1 MTAQFDDGKESGA
14 FRTIGELSH
23 ALGLKPH
30 VLRYWEQH
38 FPMLQPLKRS
48 GGRRYYR
55 PEDVALVERIDQLVN
70 REGYTLKGAMKA
82 LSGGSAWAGQ
92 GGETSQQSPEQLPL
106 DGGVDTFFGREPA
119 AASPA
124 AALPD
129 HSEIPPELVNR
140 LRAIRDRLASA
151 VGN

>member
-1 MTAQFDDGKESGA
+1 MTAQFDDGKDSGA

-55 PEDVALVERIDQLVN
+55 PEDVAMVQRIDRLVN

-82 LSGGSAWAGQ
+82 LSGSQAGPGQ
-92 GGETSQQSPEQLPL
+92 GDGALTFASEQLPL
-106 DGGVDTFFGREPA
+106 DGGVDSFFGRVQAPASPPA
-119 AASPA
+119 AETAHHQA
-124 AALPD
+124 
-129 HSEIPPELVNR
+129 PPELVNR
-140 LRAIRDRLASA
+140 LKAIRDRLAA
-151 VGN
+151 AIDG